1 MNAKYDKMKKAMLAL
16 HISKDWEEVPNED
29 LWEDGELDTQA
40 VIFKM
45 YSKVCRLGEWKL
57 IRRIDNE

>member
-1 MNAKYDKMKKAMLAL
+1 MTAKTKLDVWNIDYIDEDK
-16 HISKDWEEVPNED
+16 WEEVPTED

-45 YSKVCRLGEWKL
+45 YSNVCRLGKWKL
-57 IRRIDNE
+57 IRRKK